1 MQNNTPVFITSK
13 VRTHFLGL
21 ALICFLASCS
31 QTSKPLDMAG
41 EKKGGQYKLGKAV
54 RKNISAG
61 IQLPGELRPF
71 QEVKIF
77 SKVNGF
83 IKEVLVDRGT
93 QVRKGEI
100 LMTLEAP
107 ELEQQLQAAK
117 AKYIQTQELFRSS
130 KDKYNRLLATSKTQ
144 GAVSPSELESA
155 LSKMNGDDALANAE
169 KANTSAIE
177 TLAGYLT
184 ITAPID
190 GIISERNVHPGALV
204 GPNTKTEMPLL
215 MLEQEQK
222 LRLIV
227 YIPEAVSGKV
237 DYRAKVTFKINAL
250 PGKIFEGKISRS
262 AGALNSQMRAEAVE
276 IDVDAGNHVI
286 KPGMYAEVTIPLSS
300 GAESFNVPSASIITT
315 TERKYIISLEAGK
328 TKFINVQ
335 EGIQANDSTEVVGNI
350 PENQI
355 ILLNGNNEIKENQ
368 VIQ

>member
-1 MQNNTPVFITSK
+1 MQNSTSIFITTK
-13 VRTHFLGL
+13 AMTNCLGL
-21 ALICFLASCS
+21 ALICVLASCS
-31 QTSKPLDMAG
+31 QTSKPIDLSG
-41 EKKGGQYKLGKAV
+41 EKKAGQYKFGKAV
-54 RKNISAG
+54 RKTISAG

-83 IKEVLVDRGT
+83 IKEVMVDRGT

-117 AKYIQTQELFRSS
+117 AKYIQTQELFQSS
-130 KDKYNRLLATSKTQ
+130 KDKYNRMLATSKTQ

-155 LSKMNGDDALANAE
+155 LSIMNGNEAMVNAE
-169 KANTSAIE
+169 KANASAIE
-177 TLAGYLT
+177 TLTGYLT

-190 GIISERNVHPGALV
+190 GVISERNVHPGALV
-204 GPNTKTEMPLL
+204 GPNAKMEMPLL

-237 DYRAKVTFKINAL
+237 DYAAKVTFKINSL
-250 PGKIFEGKISRS
+250 PGKVFEGKISRS
-262 AGALNSQMRAEAVE
+262 AGALNTQMRAEAVE
-276 IDVDAGNHVI
+276 IDVDAKDHII

-300 GAESFNVPSASIITT
+300 GAESFNVPSAAIITT
-315 TERKYIISLEAGK
+315 TERKYIISLDAGK
-328 TKFINVQ
+328 TKFIDVQ
-335 EGIQANDSTEVVGNI
+335 EGIQTNDSTELVGNI
-350 PENQI
+350 LENQTI
-355 ILLNGNNEIKENQ
+355 RLNGNNEIKEKQ